1 MDETADHCGGVVPVG
16 RVWKLAVARACGVII
31 KQPISRCWT
40 STFTSPTHLHDVLLF
55 CANTSSS
62 AHSMPYLT
70 ADSSMA
76 RLAYRPANAPEASD
90 THSPTASTS
99 NGSKVTPVPDDIAMQ
114 DDDTIISE
122 LQTRQQFDVRAAWL
136 ATKNRRKRYLEV
148 HPEYFTDSSL
158 ELADPLL
165 YDRLIRRFQTAA
177 EREAEGKRKGFSGQM
192 ATDLWR
198 AEAKKDALAQPDP
211 TSLFQYSRGPQN
223 QIVEEDK
230 DDIPMTKEE
239 GRAWW
244 VDEMTQR
251 FLRGGDDDFEYK
263 KVDGNVKYDH
273 PDQERDLQ
281 EAWFESM
288 ESDFD
293 SDGEGKEKVLTGETG
308 IQDY

>member
-1 MDETADHCGGVVPVG
+1 MQEDDD
-16 RVWKLAVARACGVII
+16 I
-31 KQPISRCWT
+31 ISR
-40 STFTSPTHLHDVLLF
+40 LQMRQQDEER
-55 CANTSSS
+55 AK
-62 AHSMPYLT
+62 
-70 ADSSMA
+70 
-76 RLAYRPANAPEASD
+76 RLAA
-90 THSPTASTS
+90 
-99 NGSKVTPVPDDIAMQ
+99 
-114 DDDTIISE
+114 
-122 LQTRQQFDVRAAWL
+122 
-136 ATKNRRKRYLEV
+136 KNRRKRYLEV
-148 HPEYFTDSSL
+148 HPEYFSDSSL

-198 AEAKKDALAQPDP
+198 AEAKKDALF
-211 TSLFQYSRGPQN
+211 TYNRGPQG

-251 FLRGGDDDFEYK
+251 FLGGADEDFEYS
-263 KVDGNVKYDH
+263 KVDGNVKYD
-273 PDQERDLQ
+273 PPEQERDLQ
-281 EAWFESM
+281 DAWFESM

>member
-1 MDETADHCGGVVPVG
+1 
-16 RVWKLAVARACGVII
+16 
-31 KQPISRCWT
+31 
-40 STFTSPTHLHDVLLF
+40 
-55 CANTSSS
+55 
-62 AHSMPYLT
+62 MPYLT

-76 RLAYRPANAPEASD
+76 HLAFRTATAPDTSDTHNPEAS
-90 THSPTASTS
+90 ANMS
-99 NGSKVTPVPDDIAMQ
+99 NGSKVTPVPDDIAME
-114 DDDTIISE
+114 DDDAIISE
-122 LQTRQQFDVRAAWL
+122 LQTRQQADERASRL

-165 YDRLIRRFQTAA
+165 YDRLIRRFQTAT

-198 AEAKKDALAQPDP
+198 AEAKKDALAQPNSM
-211 TSLFQYSRGPQN
+211 SLFTYSRGPQN

-239 GRAWW
+239 GKAWW

-263 KVDGNVKYDH
+263 KVDENVKYDH
-273 PDQERDLQ
+273 PEQERELQ